1 MISLD
6 SLSLLSPF
14 SLLPD
19 KEQKAVYN
27 AFSYEKVFRDK
38 VLLEQ
43 EVSTVEQLFTLSSGA
58 ASYYYEDQGTNIL
71 EGWLNPG
78 DSFGGLA
85 ILFNDGIAIRTLKIL
100 EDSIFVTLDADYFL
114 NLCKNYTAFQED
126 FTNRLGKC
134 MLNRAFA
141 AIIARQIRDKEFSL
155 PFFNRPVSSIVGKP
169 YPTCSPRASIQEA
182 ALIMSQENA
191 SAICIRDDQQAII
204 GIATDADFKHQVA
217 TGKQQLKEPIST
229 VMSSPVISLSDHSQ
243 VFQAFLALQ
252 QSGKRHLAL
261 RCPAGKITSIISQ
274 KDLIAAQAG
283 SAYLLIKRAL
293 AARSMLEIENIHA
306 KLEHMLIEILGN
318 GANPEFFTRLIS
330 ACSDAVIERVVT
342 FSIEQAGPP
351 PCRFAFLS
359 MGSEGREE
367 QTLISDQDNAIVY
380 EDSDDAEAAK
390 DYFDGLAVLIC
401 DQLNQAGYAYCRGDN
416 MAKNPQW
423 CQPLSQWRQYFNTWI
438 KDSTPLNLL
447 HSSIFFDFRATYGD
461 TALADDLHR
470 FLLNAVRM
478 WPGFLRDLSENAI
491 FFKPPVGLFG
501 KLRVET
507 EGDQKGSLD
516 LKSAMQPI
524 IDFARIYA
532 LKFGIAQANTLTRLS
547 MIFNRQALTK
557 KDYSDIVRSYTF
569 MMQLRFSRQLT
580 AIKNER
586 IRPDNH
592 VKPEELASI
601 DLLLL
606 KEAFK
611 NIEAIQKKISI
622 EFTGS
627 V

>member
-14 SLLPD
+14 SALPD

-27 AFSYEKVFRDK
+27 AFSYEKIFRGK

-43 EVSTVEQLFTLSSGA
+43 EVTIVEQFLTLSSGA
-58 ASYYYEDQGTNIL
+58 AHYYFEDHGANIL

-78 DSFGGLA
+78 DSFGGLS
-85 ILFNDGIAIRTLKIL
+85 ILFNEGIAIRTLRIL

-114 NLCKNYTAFQED
+114 SLCKNYTAFQED
-126 FTNRLGKC
+126 FTNRLGKS
-134 MLNRAFA
+134 MLNKAFA

-155 PFFNRPVSSIVGKP
+155 PFFNRPISSLLGKP
-169 YPTCSPRASIQEA
+169 YPICSRHATIKEA
-182 ALIMSQENA
+182 ALLMSGENA
-191 SAICIRDDQQAII
+191 SAICVSDDQQEIV

-217 TGKQQLKEPIST
+217 TGRHHLKEPISA
-229 VMSSPVISLSDHSQ
+229 VMSTPVLSLSDHSQ

-252 QSGKRHLAL
+252 ESGKRHLAL
-261 RCPAGKITSIISQ
+261 RNPAGDITGIISQ

-283 SAYLLIKRAL
+283 SAYLLIKSAL

-380 EDSDDAEAAK
+380 EDTDDAEAAK
-390 DYFDGLAVLIC
+390 DYFDGLAALIC

-416 MAKNPQW
+416 MAKNSKW
-423 CQPLSQWRQYFNTWI
+423 CQPLSQWRQYFNSWI
-438 KDSTPLNLL
+438 KDSTPQNLL

-461 TALADDLHR
+461 TALADDLQR
-470 FLLNAVRM
+470 FLFNAVRL

-507 EGDQKGSLD
+507 EGEQKGSLD

-532 LKFGIAQANTLTRLS
+532 LKFAISQANTLTRLS
-547 MIFNRQALTK
+547 MIFHRQALNR
-557 KDYSDIVRSYTF
+557 KDYSDIVRSYNF
-569 MMQLRFSRQLT
+569 MMQLRFFRQLT
-580 AIKNER
+580 AIKNEQK
-586 IRPDNH
+586 RPDNH
-592 VKPEELASI
+592 IKPDELASI

-611 NIEAIQKKISI
+611 VIEAIQKKISI

-627 V
+627 I

>member
-318 GANPEFFTRLIS
+318 GANPEFFSRLIS

-380 EDSDDAEAAK
+380 EDSDDAETAK

>member
-380 EDSDDAEAAK
+380 EDGDDAEAAK

>member
-1 MISLD
+1 
-6 SLSLLSPF
+6 
-14 SLLPD
+14 
-19 KEQKAVYN
+19 
-27 AFSYEKVFRDK
+27 
-38 VLLEQ
+38 
-43 EVSTVEQLFTLSSGA
+43 
-58 ASYYYEDQGTNIL
+58 
-71 EGWLNPG
+71 
-78 DSFGGLA
+78 
-85 ILFNDGIAIRTLKIL
+85 
-100 EDSIFVTLDADYFL
+100 
-114 NLCKNYTAFQED
+114 
-126 FTNRLGKC
+126 
-134 MLNRAFA
+134 
-141 AIIARQIRDKEFSL
+141 
-155 PFFNRPVSSIVGKP
+155 
-169 YPTCSPRASIQEA
+169 
-182 ALIMSQENA
+182 
-191 SAICIRDDQQAII
+191 
-204 GIATDADFKHQVA
+204 
-217 TGKQQLKEPIST
+217 
-229 VMSSPVISLSDHSQ
+229 
-243 VFQAFLALQ
+243 
-252 QSGKRHLAL
+252 
-261 RCPAGKITSIISQ
+261 
-274 KDLIAAQAG
+274 
-283 SAYLLIKRAL
+283 
-293 AARSMLEIENIHA
+293 
-306 KLEHMLIEILGN
+306 
-318 GANPEFFTRLIS
+318 
-330 ACSDAVIERVVT
+330 
-342 FSIEQAGPP
+342 
-351 PCRFAFLS
+351 
-359 MGSEGREE
+359 
-367 QTLISDQDNAIVY
+367 
-380 EDSDDAEAAK
+380 
-390 DYFDGLAVLIC
+390 
-401 DQLNQAGYAYCRGDN
+401 
-416 MAKNPQW
+416 
-423 CQPLSQWRQYFNTWI
+423 
-438 KDSTPLNLL
+438 
-447 HSSIFFDFRATYGD
+447 
-461 TALADDLHR
+461 LHR

>member
-1 MISLD
+1 LISLD

-14 SLLPD
+14 SVLPD

-27 AFSYEKVFRDK
+27 AFSYEKIFRDK

-43 EVSTVEQLFTLSSGA
+43 EVSIVEQLFTLSSGA
-58 ASYYYEDQGTNIL
+58 AYYFFEDHGANIL

-78 DSFGGLA
+78 DCFGGLS
-85 ILFNDGIAIRTLKIL
+85 ILFNEGIAIRTLRIV

-134 MLNRAFA
+134 MLNKAFA
-141 AIIARQIRDKEFSL
+141 AILARQIRDKEFSL
-155 PFFNRPVSSIVGKP
+155 PFFNRPITSILGKS
-169 YPTCSPRASIQEA
+169 YPICSHQTLIEEA
-182 ALIMSQENA
+182 ALRMSRENA
-191 SAICIRDDQQAII
+191 SAICVSDDQQAII

-217 TGKQQLKEPIST
+217 TGRHHLKEPISA
-229 VMSSPVISLSDHSQ
+229 VMSSPVLSLSDHSQ

-252 QSGKRHLAL
+252 ESGRRHLAL
-261 RCPAGKITSIISQ
+261 HNPAGEITGIISQ

-283 SAYLLIKRAL
+283 SAYLLIKSAL
-293 AARSMLEIENIHA
+293 AARSMLEIENIHT
-306 KLEHMLIEILGN
+306 KLEHMLIEILGT

-380 EDSDDAEAAK
+380 EDSDDPEAAK
-390 DYFDGLAVLIC
+390 AYFDGLAVLIC
-401 DQLNQAGYAYCRGDN
+401 DQLNQAGYSYCRGDI
-416 MAKNPQW
+416 MAKNTKW
-423 CQPLSQWRQYFNTWI
+423 CQPLSQWRQYFNSWI
-438 KDSTPLNLL
+438 KDSTPQNLL

-461 TALADDLHR
+461 ATLADDLRR
-470 FLLNAVRM
+470 FLFNAVRL

-532 LKFGIAQANTLTRLS
+532 LKFGIDQANTLSRLA
-547 MIFNRQALTK
+547 MIFNRQALNRK
-557 KDYSDIVRSYTF
+557 EYNDIVRSYNF
-569 MMQLRFSRQLT
+569 MMQLRFVRQLT
-580 AIKNER
+580 AIKNEQN
-586 IRPDNH
+586 RPDNH
-592 VKPEELASI
+592 IKPDELSSI

-611 NIEAIQKKISI
+611 IIEAIQKKISI

-627 V
+627 I